1 MSDCPIKQALKDAQK
16 AAMRA
21 KDKPRL
27 TTLRGM
33 LAELKRVEVD
43 ERIELD
49 DERVLVILDKM
60 QKQRRDSIS
69 QFEAAGRDDLAEV
82 EKNELEVIKTFLP
95 AQLTDEEIDQLI
107 DAAIAATGAST
118 MKDMGPLMAQLKP
131 QLQGR
136 ADIAAVSKRI
146 KARLG

>member
-1 MSDCPIKQALKDAQK
+1 MSDCPIKLALKEAQK

-21 KDKPRL
+21 KEKARL
-27 TTLRGM
+27 GTLRM
-33 LAELKRVEVD
+33 VLSELKRVEVD

-49 DERVLVILDKM
+49 DARVLVILDKM

-95 AQLTDEEIDQLI
+95 TQLTRDEIDQLI
-107 DAAIAATGAST
+107 AAAVAATGASS
-118 MKDMGPLMAQLKP
+118 MKDMGPLMANLKP

-136 ADIAAVSKRI
+136 ADMAAVSKQI

>member
-16 AAMRA
+16 EAMRA
-21 KDKPRL
+21 KDKLRL
-27 TTLRGM
+27 GTLRM
-33 LAELKRVEVD
+33 MMAELKRVEVD

-95 AQLTDEEIDQLI
+95 AQLTDTEIDQLI
-107 DAAIAATGAST
+107 EAAIAATGASS
-118 MKDMGPLMAQLKP
+118 MKEMGLLMANLKP

-136 ADIAAVSKRI
+136 ADMAIVSKRI